1 MCSILTNNYNYFN
14 IFAFTS
20 LKSQITAMEESSNKN
35 NVDVYTNI
43 IKAGKRTYFFD
54 VKLTKSGEKYL
65 TITESKRRYDE
76 EQDKFI
82 YEKHK
87 IFLYREDFE
96 NFIQGLSGAVAF
108 IDADG
113 KGFDAELSAAETNNS
128 SDLTAED
135 FGL

>member
-1 MCSILTNNYNYFN
+1 MNYYNYFN
-14 IFAFTS
+14 IFALTS
-20 LKSQITAMEESSNKN
+20 SKSQNTAMEESSTRN
-35 NVDVYTNI
+35 NVDIYTNI

-65 TITESKRRYDE
+65 TITESKRRFDE
-76 EQDKFI
+76 ELDKFI

-96 NFIQGLSGAVAF
+96 NFISGLTGAVAF

-113 KGFDAELSAAETNNS
+113 KGIDAELSEAEANNP
-128 SDLTAED
+128 SDLSAED

>member
-1 MCSILTNNYNYFN
+1 
-14 IFAFTS
+14 
-20 LKSQITAMEESSNKN
+20 MEESSNKN
-35 NVDVYTNI
+35 IVDVYTNI

-96 NFIQGLSGAVAF
+96 NFIQGLSGAIAF